1 MLKGGHIMKKFTI
14 IFSILLFLS
23 FNMNAVTA
31 IAQTKVFKQ
40 GLYNI
45 TDLSLSPNAIYS
57 IQNVSVNSS
66 VYILIFDANQ
76 IIQQSIR
83 LKPQSSKYNLLPL
96 EFGAIIVIV
105 GDGEVVIS

>member
-1 MLKGGHIMKKFTI
+1 MLKGGHVMKRFII
-14 IFSILLFLS
+14 IFSIFLFLS
-23 FNMNAVTA
+23 FNMNTVTA
-31 IAQTKVFKQ
+31 IAVAKDFKQ

-57 IQNVSVNSS
+57 IQNVSINSS

-83 LKPQSSKYNLLPL
+83 LKPQS
-96 EFGAIIVIV
+96 
-105 GDGEVVIS
+105 